1 MDLKIISLHVRVE
14 VTGVGEVIQRENIEN
29 EEKKAEHG
37 NLGNIT
43 KLGEYHQRMGGRDRK
58 SVV

>member
-1 MDLKIISLHVRVE
+1 MGNEVIDLKINSLYVRVE

-29 EEKKAEHG
+29 EEKRAKHG

-43 KLGEYHQRMGGRDRK
+43 NR
-58 SVV
+58 